1 LTNPE
6 CLNSALHGHISNNRK
21 RFEEEHM
28 PTDRDKGIVGSA
40 SDRIRE
46 TSGALRAR
54 APWASPGGVLT
65 CWEALR

>member
-1 LTNPE
+1 M
-6 CLNSALHGHISNNRK
+6 

-46 TSGALRAR
+46 TTGALRGEG
-54 APWASPGGVLT
+54 PWASPGGVLT

>member
-1 LTNPE
+1 
-6 CLNSALHGHISNNRK
+6 
-21 RFEEEHM
+21 M

-46 TSGALRAR
+46 TTGALRGEG
-54 APWASPGGVLT
+54 PWTSPGGVLT